1 MDNSLRKCGS
11 ENDVRIMFRK
21 SINVPGRPPSIVM
34 CAATSFWLLISSK
47 TVFDFLHDE
56 NTRTE
61 WDILSN
67 GGVIQRLVHIA
78 NGRETGNSVSIL
90 RSSAISSKNNMQI
103 LQESSTDV
111 KTRLTGRKKYEM
123 KGKSTK

>member
-90 RSSAISSKNNMQI
+90 RVNIS
-103 LQESSTDV
+103 
-111 KTRLTGRKKYEM
+111 KYNLHFYFLFPYYDSWENWVV
-123 KGKSTK
+123 TN